1 MHVLSRFAIVAS
13 TFKVFGDIRGSSS
26 PQAEQARDSISHSIS
41 PTVDLVSW
49 ILPRFTFCIRAL
61 VSIERIRI
69 DQRPLQSFSSCFN
82 YLYRKLILLGKNTCF
97 QKGPFPQQ
105 IWLKIC
111 VWNPKNLPDLNSR
124 AGKWDFFGPKISL
137 RVGVLKKAEIT
148 PEAQGCP
155 PQPAP
160 LQKSPLQG
168 IHPCQEI
175 FTGYPSLSRS
185 FYRISIPVKKF
196 LQDISWIYPSLS
208 RIFYRIFTP
217 AKHIESNILVPI
229 SDAYKPHYHNNR
241 PWHCHQYNPQ
251 TLSGNS
257 RGPDSSSS
265 EQWTHGSNMGLSG
278 KQNLRL
284 CESYFPEHFRIII
297 GCVKI
302 IEAHF
307 NLKQKSSGTVGDEN

>member
-1 MHVLSRFAIVAS
+1 MPKGH
-13 TFKVFGDIRGSSS
+13 S
-26 PQAEQARDSISHSIS
+26 P
-41 PTVDLVSW
+41 
-49 ILPRFTFCIRAL
+49 
-61 VSIERIRI
+61 
-69 DQRPLQSFSSCFN
+69 
-82 YLYRKLILLGKNTCF
+82 KK
-97 QKGPFPQQ
+97 

-185 FYRISIPVKKF
+185 FYGISIPVKKF
-196 LQDISWIYPSLS
+196 LQDISWIYPSLT

-217 AKHIESNILVPI
+217 AKHMNQIFWYRFQMHINPTTTTTDLGVFIDIILKPCLAIVEGLTPVHWNNGLMVAIWACLGCKTSVFVKVILQSI
-229 SDAYKPHYHNNR
+229 SE
-241 PWHCHQYNPQ
+241 
-251 TLSGNS
+251 LSL
-257 RGPDSSSS
+257 D
-265 EQWTHGSNMGLSG
+265 
-278 KQNLRL
+278 
-284 CESYFPEHFRIII
+284 
-297 GCVKI
+297 V
-302 IEAHF
+302 
-307 NLKQKSSGTVGDEN
+307 